1 MLLPDKY
8 IPIEDTLPSI
18 SAHIYRK
25 LRFPLPLFPLWDKV
39 RGIKALG
46 TYERFIYALDFL
58 YAIGLIDIESGFIRR
73 TKNVEET
80 VREQS

>member
-8 IPIEDTLPSI
+8 IPVEDTLPSI
-18 SAHIYRK
+18 SSHIYRK
-25 LRFPLPLFPLWDKV
+25 LRFPLPLFSLWDKV
-39 RGIKALG
+39 RGIKAIG

-58 YAIGLIDIESGFIRR
+58 YTLGLIDIEGGFIRR
-73 TKNVEET
+73 LKNVEGT